1 MRTAIITSRLT
12 GKSVICHATT
22 EHPDSHYGIEVW
34 VDDNGR
40 AYCEVDKPSEYYDVD
55 ENIDNNVRVVIAQ
68 RIAALRKQQG
78 MNQTKLAEAVGT
90 NQFHIS
96 KIESG
101 AVSPSVDLLARI
113 AAVLGKRIDL
123 VD

>member
-55 ENIDNNVRVVIAQ
+55 EDIDNNVRMVIGQ
-68 RIAALRKQQG
+68 RIAQLRKQQG
-78 MNQTKLAEAVGT
+78 ISQTQLAEAAGT
-90 NQFHIS
+90 NQFHVS

-101 AVSPSVDLLARI
+101 AVSPTIDVLARI
-113 AAVLGKRIDL
+113 AAALGKRIDL

>member
-55 ENIDNNVRVVIAQ
+55 EDIDNNVRMVTGQ
-68 RIAALRKQQG
+68 RIAQLRKQQG
-78 MNQTKLAEAVGT
+78 ISQAQLAEAAGT
-90 NQFHIS
+90 NQFHVS

-101 AVSPSVDLLARI
+101 SVSPTIDVLARI
-113 AAVLGKRIDL
+113 AAALGKRIDL

>member
-1 MRTAIITSRLT
+1 MEYTYKTQDRET
-12 GKSVICHATT
+12 GTMIDLFYTKEYAEMAVAEYEKQDKADGTYT
-22 EHPDSHYGIEVW
+22 PNFYEVKEL
-34 VDDNGR
+34 
-40 AYCEVDKPSEYYDVD
+40 EVGEYYRF
-55 ENIDNNVRVVIAQ
+55 ILARKIAQ
-68 RIAALRKQQG
+68 LRKEQG

-113 AAVLGKRIDL
+113 AKTLGKRIDL